1 MKKLLHIN
9 LNTIVWM
16 LSLVLIVAS
25 CNDDDDELAPDL
37 KLEKTSVEVYAG
49 ENATVTI
56 ETGNGGY
63 TVSSS
68 SAMVA
73 TAEVSGTTVT
83 ITGVAKGSATITV
96 TDQSGRTATVTA
108 TVNTAII
115 DATTARFKWDST
127 IELEKVNNWGTSIL
141 TDRVAVT
148 NLTDKKQFVLL
159 WTGGFTVGEKTG
171 AKLRVVESG
180 KTTEEVTLTALEV
193 QTAESNRYSIVFSKD
208 TQKGELVFT
217 K

>member
-9 LNTIVWM
+9 LKTI
-16 LSLVLIVAS
+16 LSLLFFTFILAS
-25 CNDDDDELAPDL
+25 CKDDEEIIPDL
-37 KLEKTSVEVYAG
+37 TLDKTSVEI
-49 ENATVTI
+49 TVDEQGTVKI

-68 SAMVA
+68 SATIA
-73 TAEVSGTTVT
+73 TAAISGTTIT
-83 ITGVAKGSATITV
+83 ITGVAKGGATITV
-96 TDQSGRTATVTA
+96 KDQSGKTATIAV

-115 DATTARFKWDST
+115 DATTPRFKWTNT
-127 IELEKVNNWGTSIL
+127 IELEKTNGWGTTIL

-159 WTGGFTVGEKTG
+159 WTGGFTAGEKTG
-171 AKLRVVESG
+171 AKLRIVESG
-180 KTTEEVTLTALEV
+180 NTTTEEVTLTALEV
-193 QTAESNRYSIVFSKD
+193 QKVDNNRYSIVFSKD

>member
-1 MKKLLHIN
+1 MKKSLHIN

-16 LSLVLIVAS
+16 LSLALILGS
-25 CNDDDDELAPDL
+25 CKDDEEIIPDL
-37 KLEKTSVEVYAG
+37 TLDKSSVEVYIG

-56 ETGNGGY
+56 KTGNGGY
-63 TVSSS
+63 IVSSS
-68 SAMVA
+68 SATIA
-73 TAEVSGTTVT
+73 TADLSGTTVT
-83 ITGVAKGSATITV
+83 ITGVAKGETTV
-96 TDQSGRTATVTA
+96 TVKDQSGKTATIAV

-127 IELEKVNNWGTSIL
+127 IELEKANNWGTAIL
-141 TDRVAVT
+141 ADRVAVT

-193 QTAESNRYSIVFSKD
+193 QTAENNRYSIVFNKD